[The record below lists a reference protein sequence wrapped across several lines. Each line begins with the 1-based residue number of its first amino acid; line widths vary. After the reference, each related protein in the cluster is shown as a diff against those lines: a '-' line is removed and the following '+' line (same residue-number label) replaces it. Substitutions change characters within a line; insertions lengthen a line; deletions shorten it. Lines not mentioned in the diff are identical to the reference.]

1 MKTQVTFRIPFV
13 NPSSITGRDG
23 YIELQALAYAI
34 VAIELRPTRYQSG
47 ATGRTWCS
55 SSSTSVPTRKRGQL
69 CSMEPEHTSR
79 GLVIQQPLSCDIWAS
94 RTNTRRLSYR

>member
-34 VAIELRPTRYQSG
+34 VAIELRPTRYQEWSNREDMVLVFQHLCPYPKERTALLNG
-47 ATGRTWCS
+47 ARAHLTGVGHPAT
-55 SSSTSVPTRKRGQL
+55 
-69 CSMEPEHTSR
+69 
-79 GLVIQQPLSCDIWAS
+79 A
-94 RTNTRRLSYR
+94 